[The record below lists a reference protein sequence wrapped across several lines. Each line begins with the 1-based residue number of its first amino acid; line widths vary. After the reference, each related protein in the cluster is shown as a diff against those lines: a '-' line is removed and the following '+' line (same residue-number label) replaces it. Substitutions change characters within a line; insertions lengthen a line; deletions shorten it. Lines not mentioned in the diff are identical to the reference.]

1 MMNNKNY
8 DFEETLKKI
17 NKKIKEVLL
26 KIEGRIIEQEYENK
40 KFNELILKELKE
52 LLLKYE
58 VEYKLVTL
66 I

>member
-1 MMNNKNY
+1 MSNNNY
-8 DFEETLKKI
+8 DLEEIIMKI
-17 NKKIKEVLL
+17 NKKIKGAVF
-26 KIEGRIIEQEYENK
+26 KIEGRIIKQEYENK

>member
-8 DFEETLKKI
+8 DFEEILIKI
-17 NKKIKEVLL
+17 NKKIKEVVL